1 LTLPPRQDRFA
12 ALAGL
17 VRGWLGWTL
26 ALVITLGW
34 PIAGAWAVG
43 VDDLPASPPAER
55 VLDTSSVLSRAA
67 AGEIES
73 RLQSLESERVDAR
86 LVTVDR
92 LDYGLDLGELGQQLL
107 QRWTDGSDGT
117 ATLPRL
123 LLLIDSHN
131 RAAAIAASPSLERQ
145 LPPQL
150 LRSTARTTMALP
162 LREGARYRQS
172 VLDGLDR
179 LGTVLQGG
187 EDPGEPVVPEAA
199 VVESN
204 VPTRQETQES
214 NAFTWVV
221 VLLVVGSVVPMVTWW
236 VFSR

>member
-1 LTLPPRQDRFA
+1 
-12 ALAGL
+12 
-17 VRGWLGWTL
+17 VRGLLGWTL
-26 ALVITLGW
+26 ALVIGLGW
-34 PIAGAWAVG
+34 HAASAWAVG
-43 VDDLPASPPAER
+43 VDDLPAAPPTER
-55 VLDTSSVLSRAA
+55 VLDTSAVLSRAA

-73 RLQSLESERVDAR
+73 RLQSLQSERVDAR

-92 LDYGLDLGELGQQLL
+92 LDYGIDLGQLGDDLL
-107 QRWTDGSDGT
+107 ERWSGSNDGAPS
-117 ATLPRL
+117 LPRL
-123 LLLIDSHN
+123 LLLIDTHN
-131 RAAAIAASPSLERQ
+131 RTAAIAASPSLEKQ

-187 EDPGEPVVPEAA
+187 EDPGEPVEPESA
-199 VVESN
+199 VVVSN